1 MKITKRQL
9 RRIIKEEKARIMT
22 EQPNIDRRDHPG
34 FGEAAERDSELGL
47 ALELLEEVE
56 SDLMIMG
63 GDTKG
68 YRPRLDSPPLS
79 VAEKAAME
87 GANEMRETVLQ
98 VIKILSSM
106 RNAA

>member
-1 MKITKRQL
+1 
-9 RRIIKEEKARIMT
+9 MT
-22 EQPNIDRRDHPG
+22 EQPGVDRRDHPD
-34 FGEAAERDSELGL
+34 FGEVPERDSELGL

-79 VAEKAAME
+79 HPEKAAME
-87 GANEMRETVLQ
+87 RANEMRDTIQQ
-98 VIKILSSM
+98 VIMILESM
-106 RNAA
+106 RKGV